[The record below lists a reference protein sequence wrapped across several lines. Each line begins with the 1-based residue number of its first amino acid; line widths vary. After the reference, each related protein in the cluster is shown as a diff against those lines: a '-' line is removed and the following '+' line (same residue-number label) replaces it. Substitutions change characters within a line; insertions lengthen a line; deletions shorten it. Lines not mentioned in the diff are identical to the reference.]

1 MRCFCSCLLTTIT
14 FLLSDS
20 AAGAGLTLS
29 IAAESADLSHLTVDQ
44 ALRFDVSLSGLN
56 PGAQLDYLAGTVTF
70 DSSLLGSATDVT
82 TGGIVPD
89 PTGFVGAG
97 FVGAADALYDA
108 VFFSVTNTPISS
120 NGVFYTFDVVTRQ
133 LTCGLWVA
141 TTLSRGGTVS
151 RGRSLFVGTPTRPG
165 PGPPLGGSART
176 NGGTTVDRGSFQS
189 FREIR
194 RIRRHR
200 NKNRTDW
207 CLQSN

>member
-1 MRCFCSCLLTTIT
+1 MPGQRRGYSRAGYSRPKRPGSQAATSAWECRAARMAATIRH
-14 FLLSDS
+14 D
-20 AAGAGLTLS
+20 
-29 IAAESADLSHLTVDQ
+29 
-44 ALRFDVSLSGLN
+44 
-56 PGAQLDYLAGTVTF
+56 GAQAGTM
-70 DSSLLGSATDVT
+70 
-82 TGGIVPD
+82 P
-89 PTGFVGAG
+89 
-97 FVGAADALYDA
+97 ADA
-108 VFFSVTNTPISS
+108 SWSTMRPP
-120 NGVFYTFDVVTRQ
+120 

-200 NKNRTDW
+200 GTSPATAWMHANVGDGGRGSMHAIVGKPYDPLRRVLGVLHDW
-207 CLQSN
+207 NATAAGP